1 VVLARILVKYFR
13 IRKMNLYIGN
23 LSYAT
28 RDNDL
33 KALFEEIGEV
43 SSAKIIMDRISGRSK
58 GFGFVEM
65 TNDDEAR
72 KAIEN
77 LNGYSF
83 NNREITV
90 SEARPRPEGGDRH

>member
-1 VVLARILVKYFR
+1 MLTFDIVLEY
-13 IRKMNLYIGN
+13 MNLYVGN
-23 LSYAT
+23 LNYAA

-43 SSAKIIMDRISGRSK
+43 SSAKVIMDRVSGRSK

-65 TNDDEAR
+65 PNEDEAR

-77 LNGYSF
+77 LNGYSLQ
-83 NNREITV
+83 NREITV
-90 SEARPRPEGGDRH
+90 SEAKPRPEGGDNRRY

>member
-1 VVLARILVKYFR
+1 
-13 IRKMNLYIGN
+13 MNLYIGN

-28 RDNDL
+28 KDNDL
-33 KALFEEIGEV
+33 KSLFEEIGEV

-65 TNDDEAR
+65 PNDDEAR
-72 KAIEN
+72 KAIKN

-90 SEARPRPEGGDRH
+90 SEARPRPEGGDRR

>member
-1 VVLARILVKYFR
+1 
-13 IRKMNLYIGN
+13 MNLYIGN

-28 RDNDL
+28 KDNDL

-65 TNDDEAR
+65 PNDDEAR

-77 LNGYSF
+77 LNGYAF

-90 SEARPRPEGGDRH
+90 SEARPRPEGGDRR

>member
-1 VVLARILVKYFR
+1 MPTFDIVLEY
-13 IRKMNLYIGN
+13 MNLYVGN
-23 LSYAT
+23 LNYGA

-43 SSAKIIMDRISGRSK
+43 SSAKVIMDRVSGRSK

-65 TNDDEAR
+65 PNEDEAR

-77 LNGYSF
+77 LNGYSLQ
-83 NNREITV
+83 NREITV
-90 SEARPRPEGGDRH
+90 SEAKPRPEGGDNRRY

>member
-1 VVLARILVKYFR
+1 
-13 IRKMNLYIGN
+13 MNLYIGN
-23 LSYAT
+23 LSYAP

>member
-1 VVLARILVKYFR
+1 
-13 IRKMNLYIGN
+13 MNLYIGN

-28 RDNDL
+28 KDNDL
-33 KALFEEIGEV
+33 QSLFEEIGEV

-65 TNDDEAR
+65 PNDDEAR
-72 KAIEN
+72 KAIED

-90 SEARPRPEGGDRH
+90 SEARPRPEGGDRRY

>member
-1 VVLARILVKYFR
+1 
-13 IRKMNLYIGN
+13 MNLYIGN

-28 RDNDL
+28 KDNDL

-65 TNDDEAR
+65 PNDDEAR

-90 SEARPRPEGGDRH
+90 SEARPRPEGGDRR

>member
-1 VVLARILVKYFR
+1 
-13 IRKMNLYIGN
+13 MNLYVGN
-23 LSYAT
+23 LNYGA

-43 SSAKIIMDRISGRSK
+43 SSAKVIMDRVSGRSK

-65 TNDDEAR
+65 PNEDEAR

-77 LNGYSF
+77 LNGYSLQ
-83 NNREITV
+83 NREITV
-90 SEARPRPEGGDRH
+90 SEAKPRPEGGDNRRY